1 MTYPEGRTPITADDM
16 AKMHPSTRQQEY
28 EMLRARAAKLEAAL
42 NRLSDLTA
50 RDAAIV
56 VAALGD
62 DQ

>member
-1 MTYPEGRTPITADDM
+1 MTYPEGRAPLGADDM
-16 AKMHPSTRQQEY
+16 ARMNPSTRQQEC
-28 EMLRARAAKLEAAL
+28 EMLRARVAKLEAAL